1 MVSFGTCTFLKK
13 SILSAVLCFWIA
25 YLKACDKGGGSLH
38 CICGSCVPELPLG
51 MGHAFRNSP
60 QAEIA
65 SRNERS
71 DWDALSGSALKR
83 KMRPGFWLQ
92 SGMPFPVEVSGGSCI
107 PESSFRVGR
116 AFPSGAQV
124 ETTFRIQTSE
134 WNVLSGWASSG
145 NCVPESTWL
154 QVESAS

>member
-1 MVSFGTCTFLKK
+1 MAFP
-13 SILSAVLCFWIA
+13 
-25 YLKACDKGGGSLH
+25 DR
-38 CICGSCVPELPLG
+38 PL
-51 MGHAFRNSP
+51 
-60 QAEIA
+60 AENA

-71 DWDALSGSALKR
+71 DWDAFSGSAFKR
-83 KMRPGFWLQ
+83 KLRPGFWLQ

-124 ETTFRIQTSE
+124 ETTSRIQASE
-134 WNVLSGWASSG
+134 WDALSGWASSG

-154 QVESAS
+154 QVESASQNASPAFLAVVVGKGSIAYTRDDGVAVIPMAALGA